1 VSLAAVSVGDELPSA
16 EFTTDPEKMKL
27 MAALLR
33 DPNPI
38 HFDVDSVTKLGLGD
52 RVITQGPMT
61 LSFVADTVTAW
72 AGAGSL
78 RSLRVRMLGNVFGGD
93 TVVCTARVT
102 EVDESAGLITLEVQA
117 AVGERPVVGGTATV
131 ARAGG

>member
-1 VSLAAVSVGDELPSA
+1 
-16 EFTTDPEKMKL
+16 
-27 MAALLR
+27 
-33 DPNPI
+33 
-38 HFDVDSVTKLGLGD
+38 
-52 RVITQGPMT
+52 
-61 LSFVADTVTAW
+61 
-72 AGAGSL
+72 
-78 RSLRVRMLGNVFGGD
+78 MLGNVFGGD